1 MSEVG
6 SGLIKLAYRGVAGF
20 IVLLLMFVLG
30 VTGIALSFAGG
41 VLIAVCWI
49 PLAYPEILNEVN
61 ILVIAGNGTNDP
73 VIATA
78 ALLIVGIFVLA
89 IGFFFIVLTYFI
101 GKGAIEVDKEISYAI
116 DRAFMSSGKDR
127 ISQLERLAVL
137 RDSGILTEAEF
148 EQEKNLILDTHPY
161 LKGKTSEEELV
172 DK

>member
-30 VTGIALSFAGG
+30 VTGVALSFAGG

-49 PLAYPEILNEVN
+49 PLAYPEILNDIT
-61 ILVIAGNGTNDP
+61 ILVIAGEGTSDP
-73 VIATA
+73 VIVTA
-78 ALLIVGIFVLA
+78 ALLIAGIFILA

-127 ISQLERLAVL
+127 ISQLERLATL
-137 RDSGILTEAEF
+137 RDNGVLTEQEF
-148 EQEKNLILDTHPY
+148 DQEKNLILDTLPY
-161 LKGKTSEEELV
+161 SKGKPNDAEFVE
-172 DK
+172 K

>member
-30 VTGIALSFAGG
+30 VTGVALSFAGG
-41 VLIAVCWI
+41 ILIAVCWI
-49 PLAYPEILNEVN
+49 PLAYPEILNEVS
-61 ILVIAGNGTNDP
+61 ILVIAGEGTNDP
-73 VIATA
+73 VLATA
-78 ALLIVGIFVLA
+78 ALLIAGVFVLA

-127 ISQLERLAVL
+127 ISQLERLAAL
-137 RDSGILTEAEF
+137 RDSGVLTEQEF
-148 EQEKNLILDTHPY
+148 DNEKNLILDTHPY
-161 LKGKTSEEELV
+161 SKGKASEAEF
-172 DK
+172 DKK